1 MRAAIF
7 LALSISLLIG
17 AQAPVTAAD
26 MISALGAKSFA
37 TQSVVAGAKAP
48 AHTSTNT
55 SANPSTNASA
65 NAGSDSDDSTQDAYP
80 RVTAIEQAIL
90 GQTFAYEPLPTRLE
104 RMERKAF
111 NKVSD
116 SDDLS
121 GRTDALYDYADKVLH
136 KNPFKAEYSSETA
149 ADQRLDGGS
158 DDSSS
163 GGTGASSDD
172 GSSGGGS
179 DYPHVTALEKT
190 ILGEAHTGD
199 PLADRLS
206 RMETKAFGKASTE
219 MDLSDRTDALEK
231 YAEKKLGMKPFG
243 GEGRASMGDAGAGSG
258 AGPGAGGSS
267 RSARLGTLAAVGNTL
282 LNMTGLGMMGM
293 PGFGGMTPPQS
304 AAPEQSLEAQKVEQQ
319 LEDPLLK
326 SPTPPPASAKMLTKI
341 GWCEIRVFG
350 HTSAKMHML
359 DRLNQLNLKLN
370 FDPGKTGLDLMDHID
385 GLMKLAESQ
394 KPADQSVGALPA
406 TAAQ

>member
-1 MRAAIF
+1 MRAANF
-7 LALSISLLIG
+7 LALSILLLSG
-17 AQAPVTAAD
+17 AQAPAPAAET
-26 MISALGAKSFA
+26 ISAFCAKMVA
-37 TQSVVAGAKAP
+37 TQSVATAAVK
-48 AHTSTNT
+48 
-55 SANPSTNASA
+55 PSTNASA
-65 NAGSDSDDSTQDAYP
+65 NASSDSGDSTQDAYP

-163 GGTGASSDD
+163 SGTGASSDD

-199 PLADRLS
+199 QLADRLS
-206 RMETKAFGKASTE
+206 RMETKAFGKASTG

-243 GEGRASMGDAGAGSG
+243 GEGRAAMGDAGAG
-258 AGPGAGGSS
+258 AGGSN

-394 KPADQSVGALPA
+394 KPSEQSVGSLPA
-406 TAAQ
+406 PAAR

>member
-1 MRAAIF
+1 MRATIF
-7 LALSISLLIG
+7 LALSISLLSG

-26 MISALGAKSFA
+26 MISALGAKSFS
-37 TQSVVAGAKAP
+37 TQSVAAVGAKAP
-48 AHTSTNT
+48 A
-55 SANPSTNASA
+55 NPSASPSA
-65 NAGSDSDDSTQDAYP
+65 KTGSDSGDSTQDAYP

-90 GQTFAYEPLPTRLE
+90 GQTFAYEPLSTRLE

-111 NKVSD
+111 NKASD

-199 PLADRLS
+199 QLADRLS
-206 RMETKAFGKASTE
+206 RMETKAFGKPSTGQ
-219 MDLSDRTDALEK
+219 DLSDRTDALEK

-243 GEGRASMGDAGAGSG
+243 GEGRASMGDAGSGAGSG
-258 AGPGAGGSS
+258 AGGSN

-282 LNMTGLGMMGM
+282 LNMTGFGMMGM

-394 KPADQSVGALPA
+394 KPADQSVGSLPA
-406 TAAQ
+406 PAAR

>member
-7 LALSISLLIG
+7 LALSISLLSG

-37 TQSVVAGAKAP
+37 TQSVMAGAKAP
-48 AHTSTNT
+48 ANT
-55 SANPSTNASA
+55 SANPSTNASTNASA

-199 PLADRLS
+199 QLADRLS

-243 GEGRASMGDAGAGSG
+243 GEWRASMGDAGAGAG
-258 AGPGAGGSS
+258 AGPGAGGSN

>member
-7 LALSISLLIG
+7 LALSISLLSG

-26 MISALGAKSFA
+26 IISASGAEMFA
-37 TQSVVAGAKAP
+37 TQSVVAGVKAP
-48 AHTSTNT
+48 ATT
-55 SANPSTNASA
+55 STNASA
-65 NAGSDSDDSTQDAYP
+65 SSGSDSGDGSQDAYP

-90 GQTFAYEPLPTRLE
+90 GQTFAYEPLPTRLD

-163 GGTGASSDD
+163 SGTGASSGD
-172 GSSGGGS
+172 GSGGGGT

-199 PLADRLS
+199 QLADRLS
-206 RMETKAFGKASTE
+206 RMEIKAFGKASTE

-243 GEGRASMGDAGAGSG
+243 GEGRAAMSDAGSG
-258 AGPGAGGSS
+258 TGGSN

-282 LNMTGLGMMGM
+282 LNMTGFGMMGM

-370 FDPGKTGLDLMDHID
+370 FDPGKTGMDLMDHID

-394 KPADQSVGALPA
+394 KPSEQSVGSLPA
-406 TAAQ
+406 PAAR

>member
-1 MRAAIF
+1 MRAANF
-7 LALSISLLIG
+7 LALSILLLSG
-17 AQAPVTAAD
+17 AQAPAPAAET
-26 MISALGAKSFA
+26 ISAFCAKMVA
-37 TQSVVAGAKAP
+37 TQSVATAAVKP
-48 AHTSTNT
+48 
-55 SANPSTNASA
+55 SANASA
-65 NAGSDSDDSTQDAYP
+65 NASSDSGDSTQDAYP

-163 GGTGASSDD
+163 SGTGAGSDD

-199 PLADRLS
+199 QLADRLS
-206 RMETKAFGKASTE
+206 RMETKAFGKASTG

-243 GEGRASMGDAGAGSG
+243 GEGRAAMGDAGAGAG
-258 AGPGAGGSS
+258 AGAGGSN

-394 KPADQSVGALPA
+394 KPSEQSVGSLPA
-406 TAAQ
+406 PAAR